1 MTDLVKWSV
10 YVCANEKSDVDDW
23 EILHDVDFVEWKS
36 DVCPE
41 LDDVDV
47 NVSESGDGNV
57 EVVVGQGLE
66 VEDDLELVEVLE
78 LVVVQPVE

>member
-1 MTDLVKWSV
+1 M
-10 YVCANEKSDVDDW
+10 
-23 EILHDVDFVEWKS
+23 EWKS